1 MFSSL
6 RSRLWLS
13 YAALIAAALI
23 VVAVVLLLYLIRN
36 PALTRQTMDRLRA
49 ASSIIQ
55 SRPQQIL
62 ASQDSELLQRITQTF
77 NVRVLVYDPDQN
89 LLLDTDPTQPALQ
102 YVQRPLLN
110 RLLPELRARN
120 GKAWLFTAAS
130 LPNGNT
136 LLVAA
141 PRPRTPFLNIFT
153 DELLMPLLQG
163 ALIALALSLILAFVV
178 ARWVADPLQ
187 NIIAAARGF
196 PATEIH
202 TVPVRGPREVQE
214 LTSAFNEMIGRVQ
227 SSQKS
232 QRDFVANVSHEL
244 KTPLTSIQ
252 GFSQAIMDGTADS
265 PEARRQAAEVIYNE
279 SSRMHR
285 LVLDLLDLA
294 RLDAG
299 TADLKMAPLDARALL
314 NGVVEKFSIQA
325 QKSGVTLQVQTQ
337 PNLPALL
344 ADGDHIAQVFTNLV
358 DNALKFTPRGGSV
371 ILRAAQVGA
380 EMEFE
385 VQDTGRGVPEEAL
398 AHIFDRFYQA
408 DLSRPRGEKQGA
420 GLGLA
425 IVHEIVQAHGGRISV
440 RSQPGEG
447 TSFLLFLPLSQPT
460 AAILRRKK

>member
-13 YAALIAAALI
+13 YAVLIATALI

-49 ASSIIQ
+49 AESIIQ
-55 SRPQQIL
+55 SQPQQIL
-62 ASQDSELLQRITQTF
+62 SSQDSASLQRITQTF
-77 NVRVLVYDPDQN
+77 NVRVLVYDSQQK
-89 LLLDTDPTQPALQ
+89 LLLDTSPTEPALQ
-102 YVQRPLLN
+102 YARRPILN
-110 RLLPELRARN
+110 RLIPELRARN
-120 GKAWLFTAAS
+120 GKVWLFTS
-130 LPNGNT
+130 NPLPNGDT

-141 PRPRTPFLNIFT
+141 LRPKTPFLSIFA
-153 DELLMPLLQG
+153 DELLTPLLEG
-163 ALIALALSLILAFVV
+163 ALIALVLSLILAFVV

-187 NIIAAARGF
+187 NMIAAARGF
-196 PATEIH
+196 PASEIH

-214 LTSAFNEMIGRVQ
+214 LTGAFNEMIGRVRG
-227 SSQKS
+227 SQRS

-252 GFSQAIMDGTADS
+252 GFSQAILDGTADS
-265 PEARRQAAEVIYNE
+265 PNARRQAAEVIYNE

-294 RLDAG
+294 RLEAG
-299 TADLKMAPLDARALL
+299 TADLKMSSLDVRALL
-314 NGVVEKFSIQA
+314 NNVVEKFSIQA
-325 QKSGVTLQVQTQ
+325 QKLGVTLRVQTP
-337 PNLPALL
+337 PNLPVLL
-344 ADGDHIAQVFTNLV
+344 ADGDRMAQVFTNLV
-358 DNALKFTPRGGSV
+358 DNALKFTPSGGSV
-371 ILRAAQVGA
+371 ILRAAQAGA

-385 VQDTGRGVPEEAL
+385 VQDTGRGVPQEAL

-408 DLSRPRGEKQGA
+408 DPSRPRGEKQGA

-425 IVHEIVQAHGGRISV
+425 IVHEIVQAHDGRISV

-447 TSFLLFLPLSQPT
+447 TSFLLFFPLSQLT
-460 AAILRRKK
+460 ASTLRRKK